1 MNLPT
6 LPRRSALVLLAG
18 VGAGLGGC
26 GFALRQAP
34 RYAFRSIYL
43 VLPAGSSLR
52 MPLTRSLEFSPDVR
66 VLPESGDM
74 QSADVWL
81 EIQSETR
88 EKVVAGLNA
97 AGQVREFLLRLRMR
111 FRLRTPRGIELIA
124 STELLLE
131 REIGYAESAALA
143 KEEEE
148 ALLYRDMRQDMQQ
161 QILRRL
167 AAVRDLNTPSPLPA
181 R

>member
-1 MNLPT
+1 MNASVPS
-6 LPRRSALVLLAG
+6 RRSALALLA
-18 VGAGLGGC
+18 VATGLGGC
-26 GFALRQAP
+26 GFALRKPP
-34 RYAFRSIYL
+34 RYAFGTIYL
-43 VLPAGSSLR
+43 SLPAGSSLR
-52 MPLTRSLEFSPDVR
+52 ASLTRSLEFSSDVR

-74 QSADVWL
+74 LSADVVL

-111 FRLRTPRGIELIA
+111 FRLRTPRGVELIPM
-124 STELLLE
+124 TELALE
-131 REIGYAESAALA
+131 REIGFAESAALA

-148 ALLYRDMRQDMQQ
+148 ALLFRDMRQDMQQ

-167 AAVRDLNTPSPLPA
+167 AAVRDLRAPSQTPA